1 MNTHPVSSLVFDF
14 SFYPRSNIDTQ
25 HVGYIAQA
33 VEGGATLPPII
44 IDKKS
49 KRIVDGFHRTRAYRN
64 LYGDD
69 HGVECVEKAYKTDRA
84 MFLDAMRYNAAH
96 GRRLSSH
103 DRAHCINLALEFK
116 MELESVATALQMTLD
131 KTKQMKVERFGEMR
145 VGKKKKPVPLKR
157 TIAGVVAGKMLTP
170 RQVEAND
177 RLSGM
182 TQVFYVNQVI
192 ELIEADL
199 LDTKNERLIER
210 LGHLQGLIGQVI

>member
-14 SFYPRSNIDTQ
+14 SFYPRSNVDTQ

-33 VEGGATLPPII
+33 VEGGATLPPVV

-69 HGVECVEKAYKTDRA
+69 HEIECVEKAYKSDKA

-96 GRRLSSH
+96 GRRLTTH
-103 DRAHCINLALEFK
+103 DRAHCINLAQEFK
-116 MELESVATALQMTLD
+116 MELDGVATALQMTLD
-131 KTKQMKVERFGEMR
+131 KTKQMKVGRFGEMR
-145 VGKKKKPVPLKR
+145 VGKTKRAVPLKR
-157 TIAGVVAGKMLTP
+157 TIANVVSGKTLTP

-199 LDTKNERLIER
+199 LDVKNENLIER
-210 LGHLQGLIGQVI
+210 LAYLRDLIGRAV